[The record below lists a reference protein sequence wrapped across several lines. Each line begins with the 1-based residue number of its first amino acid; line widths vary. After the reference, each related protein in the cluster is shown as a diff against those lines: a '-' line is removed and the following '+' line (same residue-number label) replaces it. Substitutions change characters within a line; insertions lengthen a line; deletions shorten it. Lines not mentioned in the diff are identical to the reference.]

1 MGIRFGLGRSNTF
14 INEYFFSKGLYTLTP
29 RSRLRMIPGTSV
41 FLAAAIVSVAAG
53 ISIPCSITA
62 GITGI
67 CSLTCSLA
75 ADGFPGAGAGSGFCT
90 PPGRNGSG
98 SSIGGGIDNY
108 RNSAV
113 ASSTRAARYTPSA
126 FACSFRHPSCSR
138 TGGSCRAFRSIRGR
152 CPRIFI
158 FYICIQFF
166 VFI

>member
-41 FLAAAIVSVAAG
+41 FLAAAIGGVAAG
-53 ISIPCSITA
+53 ISIPCSIIA

-67 CSLTCSLA
+67 RSFTCSLA
-75 ADGFPGAGAGSGFCT
+75 ADRFSRAGMGSGFCT
-90 PPGRNGSG
+90 PPVRNGIG
-98 SSIGGGIDNY
+98 SSIRSSIDDY
-108 RNSAV
+108 RHGAV
-113 ASSTRAARYTPSA
+113 TSCTRAARYTPSA
-126 FACSFRHPSCSR
+126 FARTFRHPSCSR
-138 TGGSCRAFRSIRGR
+138 TDGSRRAFRSIRGR
-152 CPRIFI
+152 RLRI